1 MSTFASAGRVVV
13 GIDGSV
19 SAGTAAEW
27 AARRAEALGVG
38 LTMVAVLPPLRVPR
52 SLSEMMRQKADD
64 YAIRVVE
71 ASREKLE
78 ADAAELRAAHPRL
91 DVETALVENSEP
103 AVELVRATQ
112 DALVVVA
119 GARGIGSAKPM
130 ALGSVSRHLV
140 THAQGLVAVI
150 PDTGL
155 AIEPSFAGTVVVGV
169 QEAGSSPALL
179 VAAEEARRL
188 GGRLV
193 VSHSWEYSPVGIDG
207 LPTMDVA
214 LFEQTSQELTAR
226 VAEEVRAR
234 VGDDIPFEV
243 RVDIGH
249 AGETLLELSHEAELV
264 VVGSRGRSGLSGMLL
279 GSTAIHVLRQSISP
293 VLLVPIKD

>member
-1 MSTFASAGRVVV
+1 M
-13 GIDGSV
+13 

-91 DVETALVENSEP
+91 DVETALVENAEP

-169 QEAGSSPALL
+169 QEAGSPAAL